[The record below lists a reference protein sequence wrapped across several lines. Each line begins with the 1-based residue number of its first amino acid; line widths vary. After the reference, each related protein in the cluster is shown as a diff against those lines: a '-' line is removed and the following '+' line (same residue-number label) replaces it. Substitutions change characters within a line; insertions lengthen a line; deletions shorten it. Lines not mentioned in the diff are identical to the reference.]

1 MMTREELI
9 TKFRE
14 FFEARGHKWIP
25 SAPLIPEG
33 DTSTLF
39 ISAGIHPLVPY
50 FVGQK
55 HPMGA
60 RLADV
65 QECLRTVDI
74 DNVGDTYHHTWF
86 EMLGN
91 WSLGGPASTDV
102 FGKAGY
108 FKEESIS
115 WSWEFLTKELRMDPE
130 RLAVTIFEGNENAPF
145 DEEAKKAWLAVG
157 MPEDRIFPLGKK
169 DNWWEVGE
177 TGPGGPD
184 TEIFYDTGKD
194 ACGEKCQPGCDCGKW
209 IEIWNN
215 VFIEYNR
222 KEDGSYEKLSQQNV
236 DTGMGLARMVAVL
249 QGHYDDYQIEPLAG
263 MIKELE
269 EISGKEYGKNEEETK
284 YMRIIVDH
292 LRAAVFVLGEE
303 ILPSNKRQG
312 YVLRRLIRRAV
323 RFGKLLGIEREFA
336 DLIGKEVIA
345 SYADDYRK
353 LGDNREFI
361 LSNLVKEEKRFFK
374 VLDRGLKKLVEEL
387 NKVNKKGQL
396 SGMAVFDLYQSYG
409 FPLEITVEEVNRI
422 RPDVEVDIDGFYEE
436 MNRHKE
442 LSRKAAKD
450 IFKGGMAEQKEETI
464 QLHTATHLLHQA
476 LKEVLGEHVH
486 QAGSAITT
494 EKLRFDFPHPKALTE
509 EEVEAVEKLINQ
521 KIEEDLPVNQKTM
534 SLEEAKE
541 SGAGYIP
548 GKNYPEEVKVYEIDS
563 FSKEICGG
571 PHVDSTGELGKF
583 EIIKEESSGAGKRRI
598 YAKLDMAK

>member
-1 MMTREELI
+1 M

-14 FFEARGHKWIP
+14 FFEGRGHKWIP
-25 SAPLIPEG
+25 SSPLIPEG

-55 HPMGA
+55 HPMGD
-60 RLADV
+60 RLVDV

-91 WSLGGPASTDV
+91 WSLGD
-102 FGKAGY
+102 Y
-108 FKEESIS
+108 FKKESIE
-115 WSWEFLTKELRMDPE
+115 WSWQFLTEELKMDPD

-145 DEEAKKAWLAVG
+145 DEKSKQVWLSVG
-157 MPEDRIFPLGKK
+157 LPEERIFPLGKK

-184 TEIFYDTGKD
+184 TEIFYDTGKPS
-194 ACGEKCQPGCDCGKW
+194 CGKDCQPGCDCGKW

-215 VFIEYNR
+215 VFIEYNK
-222 KEDGSYEKLSQQNV
+222 KEDGSYERLAQKNV

-249 QGHYDDYQIEPLAG
+249 QSHYDDYRIGPLAG
-263 MIKELE
+263 IIKRIEDV
-269 EISGKEYGKNEEETK
+269 SDKEYGRVEEETE

-303 ILPSNKRQG
+303 VLPSNKRQG

-323 RFGKLLGIEREFA
+323 RFGKLLGINREFA
-336 DLIGKEVIA
+336 GEIGEEVIS
-345 SYADDYRK
+345 SYQNDYHK
-353 LGDNREFI
+353 LGSNQEFI
-361 LSNLVKEEKRFFK
+361 LTNLIKEEKRFFK
-374 VLDRGLKKLVEEL
+374 VLGRGLTKLKEEL
-387 NKVNKKGQL
+387 AEVNQKGKL
-396 SGMAVFDLYQSYG
+396 SGTTVFDLYQSYG
-409 FPLEITVEEVNRI
+409 FPLEITVEEVSRV
-422 RPDVEVDIDGFYEE
+422 RPDVEVDGDGFYEE
-436 MNRHKE
+436 MDRHKE

-476 LKEVLGEHVH
+476 LREVLGDHVH
-486 QAGSAITT
+486 QSGSAITT
-494 EKLRFDFPHPKALTE
+494 EKLRFDFPHPRKMTE
-509 EEVEAVEKLINQ
+509 EEIKAVEELVNQ
-521 KIEEDLPVNQKTM
+521 KIKEDLPINQVTM
-534 SLEEAKE
+534 SFEEAKE

-548 GKNYPEEVKVYEIDS
+548 GKEYPDEVKVYEVKS
-563 FSKEICGG
+563 FSREICGG
-571 PHVDSTGELGKF
+571 PHVESTGELGRF

-598 YAKLDMAK
+598 YAKLT